1 MASIINTYNLFI
13 NSDKRTSG
21 TSSDFRLSLFKPIV
35 LTNPNNFFTVRVGSA
50 EIPYTFPLITT
61 SNNSINFESTYNSTY
76 FSTSFQITTGNY
88 NILALLDEIANK
100 LQARLYQLYTQLFKF
115 NFTYDRSSGKCTFGI
130 EGAGATFS
138 LSVRIF
144 ENSPVF
150 MRCIGMTNSFLF
162 SYESPAVFTNAIS
175 VQNVNVSQN
184 TALYMR
190 SESFT
195 QTTNSENI
203 VEKSGVSD
211 ILAKIQITTQPQ
223 SYIMWTNPSDLEV
236 TVSNRVI
243 DIVNLYLGTSTS
255 YTLDL
260 GNLDW
265 SCRLTIHE
273 KSYQPLSEQHNDLAK
288 NMEGQLANPLLEK
301 RTALLE
307 QLKGLKDELLK
318 SSPKVV

>member
-1 MASIINTYNLFI
+1 MSQIINTYNLFI
-13 NSDKRTSG
+13 NSDKRTTG
-21 TSSDFRLSLFKPIV
+21 TSSDFNLSLFKPIV

-50 EIPYTFPLITT
+50 EVPYTFPLITN

-76 FSTSFQITTGNY
+76 FSTSFQITNGNY
-88 NILALLDEIANK
+88 NILTLLDEVANK
-100 LQARLYQLYTQLFKF
+100 LQARLYVLYTQLFKF
-115 NFTYDRSSGKCTFGI
+115 DFTYDRNAGKCTFSI
-130 EGAGATFS
+130 AGAPATFS

-150 MRCIGMTNSFLF
+150 MTCIGMKNSFLF
-162 SYESPAVFTNAIS
+162 SYTSPTVFTNATSIK
-175 VQNVNVSQN
+175 NVNVSQN
-184 TALYMR
+184 TALYLR

-236 TVSNRVI
+236 NVSNRVI
-243 DIVNLYLGTSTS
+243 DIINLYLGSSTS

-260 GNLDW
+260 GDLDW

-273 KSYQPLSEQHNDLAK
+273 KSYEPLKEQHNGLVKD
-288 NMEGQLANPLLEK
+288 MPSEIPNPLLEK
-301 RTALLE
+301 RTALVE
-307 QLKGLKDELLK
+307 NLKGLKEKLL
-318 SSPKVV
+318 SSEKVV

>member
-1 MASIINTYNLFI
+1 MAQIINTYNLFI
-13 NSDKRTSG
+13 NSDKRSTG
-21 TSSDFRLSLFKPIV
+21 TSSDFRISLFKPIV

-50 EIPYTFPLITT
+50 EVPYTFPLITNA
-61 SNNSINFESTYNSTY
+61 NNSINFESTYEASY
-76 FSTSFQITTGNY
+76 FSTSFQITNGNY
-88 NILALLDEIANK
+88 NILTLLDEVANK
-100 LQARLYQLYTQLFKF
+100 LQARLYQLYTVLFKF
-115 NFTYDRSSGKCTFGI
+115 DFTYDRNAGKCTFSI
-130 EGAGATFS
+130 AGGTASFS

-150 MRCIGMTNSFLF
+150 MRCIGMVNSFVF
-162 SYESPAVFTNAIS
+162 SYQTPSVFTNATS

-184 TALYMR
+184 TALYIR

-203 VEKSGVSD
+203 VEKSNVSD
-211 ILAKIQITTQPQ
+211 ILAKVQITTQPQ

-236 TVSNRVI
+236 NVSNRVI
-243 DIVNLYLGTSTS
+243 DIINLYLGTSTS

-273 KSYQPLSEQHNDLAK
+273 KSYEPLKEQHNGLAK
-288 NMEGQLANPLLEK
+288 NMMGDLPNPLLEK
-301 RTALLE
+301 RTALVE

-318 SSPKVV
+318 SPDK

>member
-1 MASIINTYNLFI
+1 MAEIINTYNLFI

-21 TSSDFRLSLFKPIV
+21 TSSDFRVSLFKPIV

-50 EIPYTFPLITT
+50 EVPYTFPLITN
-61 SNNSINFESTYNSTY
+61 SNNSINFESTYGVSY
-76 FSTSFQITTGNY
+76 FSTSFQITNGNY
-88 NILALLDEIANK
+88 NILTLLDEVANK
-100 LQARLYQLYTQLFKF
+100 LQARLYQLYTILFKF
-115 NFTYDRSSGKCTFGI
+115 NFTYDRNAGKCTFAI
-130 EGAGATFS
+130 DGAPVSF

-144 ENSPVF
+144 ENSAVF
-150 MRCIGMTNSFLF
+150 MRCIGMVNSFIF
-162 SYESPAVFTNAIS
+162 SYTSPAVFTNATSI
-175 VQNVNVSQN
+175 QNVNVSQN
-184 TALYMR
+184 TALYVR

-203 VEKSGVSD
+203 VENSNVSD

-223 SYIMWTNPSDLEV
+223 SYIMWKNDIDLEIN
-236 TVSNRVI
+236 VSNRVI
-243 DIVNLYLGTSTS
+243 DIINLYLGTSTS

-273 KSYQPLSEQHNDLAK
+273 KSYEPLKEQHNGLAK

-307 QLKGLKDELLK
+307 QLKGLKDKLLSQDK
-318 SSPKVV
+318 TV